1 MTNLTELFQ
10 TNDTHLLK
18 RELSRLTKE
27 KDYKTIN
34 ALLRRNPNVSL
45 FDTRSLN
52 EEIPQQEK
60 HFVKRNG
67 VMKNE
72 AKPKTFKERLDE
84 SLKNIPSEN
93 LRISERAFASRINRD
108 STHERINKRSVG
120 KSKTKQNLKK

>member
-1 MTNLTELFQ
+1 MSELTDLFN
-10 TNDTHLLK
+10 TNDKQLLK

-34 ALLRRNPNVSL
+34 TLLRRNPNVST
-45 FDTRSLN
+45 FDTRALN

-72 AKPKTFKERLDE
+72 TKPKTFKERLDE
-84 SLKNIPSEN
+84 SLKDFDYSNKN
-93 LRISERAFASRINRD
+93 VRRINQPKGNG
-108 STHERINKRSVG
+108 SIKP
-120 KSKTKQNLKK
+120 KTKQNIKKK

>member
-93 LRISERAFASRINRD
+93 LRISEQAFASRINRD
-108 STHERINKRSVG
+108 SKHERINKRSVG